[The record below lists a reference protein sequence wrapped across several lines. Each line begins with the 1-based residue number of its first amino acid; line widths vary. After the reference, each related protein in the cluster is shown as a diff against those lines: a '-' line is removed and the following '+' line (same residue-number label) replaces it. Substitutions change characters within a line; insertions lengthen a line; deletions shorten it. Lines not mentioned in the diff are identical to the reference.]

1 MNDDTPDWR
10 DDQPGGD
17 GGYDRSRQ
25 ETGRGPDRRAN
36 DPRFTDTRPPSYPS
50 DATGGGSY
58 DDGPRAS
65 RGASS
70 QTSSPRE
77 RLSADYDDE
86 PVFRRRS
93 AGAGGGL
100 ASLLGSD
107 IMTRRLV
114 YGAAGLGALLVVGV
128 GGWSLL
134 GGHSGGIPVIGP
146 PPGPV
151 RDRPADPGGMQIMGD
166 GTDLDVTGKGEAHL
180 APEPEQPRP
189 EALAARTAP
198 ETPPAGATAPAGAPS
213 AGAGQDAGADSA
225 GASGQSA
232 SGGLPDTSV
241 QKLPEGAGAPGEA
254 DQGGSAASAAPENPA
269 PEKAMPE
276 KAVPEKA
283 VPEKAVPERAP
294 SEKPAK
300 AASAPPAASSSATT
314 DSASKTAA
322 ANTATGGHMVQLAAL
337 GSEADAKATWSKL
350 SKQASDLLSDRTPMI
365 EQKTINGHVFY
376 RLRVGGFDTTQAAK
390 SFCVRLH
397 ARSIACTPA
406 VF

>member
-17 GGYDRSRQ
+17 GGYDRPRQ

-58 DDGPRAS
+58 DDGPGAS

-70 QTSSPRE
+70 QASSPRE

-213 AGAGQDAGADSA
+213 AGTGQDAGADNA

-232 SGGLPDTSV
+232 PGGLPDTSV
-241 QKLPEGAGAPGEA
+241 QKLPEGTGAQGEA
-254 DQGGSAASAAPENPA
+254 DQGGSAAPTAPENPA
-269 PEKAMPE
+269 PEKAAPE
-276 KAVPEKA
+276 KV
-283 VPEKAVPERAP
+283 VPEKAVPERAS